1 MACVARV
8 FNNNN
13 QTVTADETALT
24 LLGTTVVDNTNAIT
38 ANSGNFTIHAGGT
51 YRLSAD
57 VTFTPS
63 TTSSAS
69 TIEVYW
75 SNNGTLMPCTLS
87 TVATSGTTTV
97 HTETDIRLGVCPM
110 IQPTLTLCIKG
121 AAGTVSHISAAVS
134 A

>member
-24 LLGTTVVDNTNAIT
+24 LLGTTVVNNTDFIT
-38 ANSGNFTIHAGGT
+38 VDTGDFTVHRGGI
-51 YRLSAD
+51 YHLSAD

-75 SNNGTLMPCTLS
+75 SNNGTLLPCTLS
-87 TVATSGTTTV
+87 TVATSGATTV
-97 HTETDIRLGVCPM
+97 HTETDIQLGVCCM
-110 IQPTLTLCIKG
+110 IHPTLTLCIKG
-121 AAGTVSHISAAVS
+121 AAGTVSHISAAVDR
-134 A
+134 